1 MIVILHQQKSY
12 LMFQVNCN
20 LEGVMVN
27 EILDYSPAVEML
39 RVPLIVS
46 TRSYFHRKVKKF
58 VLALRKH
65 GCG

>member
-1 MIVILHQQKSY
+1 
-12 LMFQVNCN
+12 MFQVNCN